1 MMIFKNDFYKFHF
14 RLNDINTNY
23 YIVRQ
28 YLKIFFYNLHS
39 SL

>member
-23 YIVRQ
+23 YIDGD
-28 YLKIFFYNLHS
+28 YENYFYKFYFS
-39 SL
+39 P